1 MIIYTYVSIYNKDSI
16 FFIDKLDFSLF
27 YVMIALLFFGI
38 EHIDKHKIFLFIHD
52 LI

>member
-16 FFIDKLDFSLF
+16 FFVDKLDFSLF
-27 YVMIALLFFGI
+27 YVMIVLLFFGI
-38 EHIDKHKIFLFIHD
+38 EHIDKYKIFLFIHD